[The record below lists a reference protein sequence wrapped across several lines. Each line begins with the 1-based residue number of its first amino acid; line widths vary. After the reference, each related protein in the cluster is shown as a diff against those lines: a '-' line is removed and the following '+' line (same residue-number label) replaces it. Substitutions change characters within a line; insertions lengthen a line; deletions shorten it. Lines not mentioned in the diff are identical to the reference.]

1 MLAKYEPEGE
11 KTMDAHIT
19 SRHFKAHETL
29 IDYSEKAV
37 RQLARYY
44 DGIVRADV
52 TLSYEKTRKST
63 KVAEVRLSVHNAVLV
78 GIAKTDDFFKS
89 VDESVDKVLAQLKK
103 YKSRLKEK
111 DRTRVR
117 KVRGKLTV

>member
-1 MLAKYEPEGE
+1 MSAKYKPEGE
-11 KTMDAHIT
+11 QTMDAHIT
-19 SRHFKAHETL
+19 SRHFRAHETL
-29 IDYSEKAV
+29 LEYSEKAV
-37 RQLARYY
+37 RQLSHYY
-44 DGIVRADV
+44 DGIIRADV

-78 GIAKTDDFFKS
+78 GVAKTEDFFKS
-89 VDESVDKVLAQLKK
+89 VDESIEKVLVQLKK
-103 YKSRLKEK
+103 YKSKLREK

>member
-1 MLAKYEPEGE
+1 MSAKYKPEGG

-29 IDYSEKAV
+29 LEYSENAV
-37 RQLARYY
+37 RQLSHFY

-89 VDESVDKVLAQLKK
+89 VDESVGKVLVQLKK
-103 YKSRLKEK
+103 YKSKLREK

-117 KVRGKLTV
+117 KVRGKVTV